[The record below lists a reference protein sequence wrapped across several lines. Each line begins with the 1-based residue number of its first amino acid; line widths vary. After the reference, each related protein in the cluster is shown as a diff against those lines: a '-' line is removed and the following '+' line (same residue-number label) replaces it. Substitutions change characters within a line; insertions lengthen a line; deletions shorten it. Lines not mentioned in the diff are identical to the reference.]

1 MVLVL
6 KKTKHCSSEPIHFCS
21 NLNSVDPCPFF
32 VQYIGLLIFQLQF
45 FLKEQIDI
53 TRFLH
58 SPPTP
63 RNKKKKSNV
72 LITKLLSN
80 QNG

>member
-53 TRFLH
+53 TRSCIH
-58 SPPTP
+58 NQPQGT
-63 RNKKKKSNV
+63 KKKKQQCSYYKIV
-72 LITKLLSN
+72 K
-80 QNG
+80 

>member
-32 VQYIGLLIFQLQF
+32 VLYIGLLIFQLQF

-53 TRFLH
+53 TRSCIH
-58 SPPTP
+58 NQPQGT
-63 RNKKKKSNV
+63 KKKTSNV

>member
-53 TRFLH
+53 PRFHIH
-58 SPPTP
+58 SNLKEP
-63 RNKKKKSNV
+63 KKPSNV
-72 LITKLLSN
+72 LITKFLSN